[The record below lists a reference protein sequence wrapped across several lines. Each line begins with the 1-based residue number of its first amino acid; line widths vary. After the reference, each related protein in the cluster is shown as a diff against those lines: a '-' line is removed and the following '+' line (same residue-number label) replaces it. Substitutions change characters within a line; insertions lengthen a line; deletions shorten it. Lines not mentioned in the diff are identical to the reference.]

1 MNRHL
6 DAYKAVKNTAAA
18 VSGFDLQRDR
28 RRVTADK
35 LGSSKLPNAPLMPRS
50 NAVFDLIKTLD
61 RLLGLKTPVCE
72 RPASSFRDLEISNS
86 GKSAYGGLCCMKR
99 AHSAE

>member
-72 RPASSFRDLEISNS
+72 RPALEISNS
-86 GKSAYGGLCCMKR
+86 GKSAYGGLYCMKR